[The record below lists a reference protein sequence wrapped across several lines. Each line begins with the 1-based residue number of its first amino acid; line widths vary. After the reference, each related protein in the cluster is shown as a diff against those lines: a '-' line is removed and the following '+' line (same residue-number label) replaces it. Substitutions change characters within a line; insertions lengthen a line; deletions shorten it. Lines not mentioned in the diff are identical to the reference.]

1 MDEIIQMLEKIQ
13 DEIMPVMA
21 KMTLTDFQRAE
32 LNRFDADVSKLR
44 GEAIGLKLK
53 LEG

>member
-1 MDEIIQMLEKIQ
+1 MDEIIEMLEKIQ
-13 DEIMPVMA
+13 DDIMPKLA
-21 KMTLTDFQRAE
+21 KRKLTDFQRAE